1 MCVCILMMC
10 SKIGVL
16 FLLFFGLPWA
26 CANCDVQSLKCLNFF
41 FFPEMWSKALF
52 DVLLWNSFCFV
63 ILIK

>member
-26 CANCDVQSLKCLNFF
+26 CANCDVQSLKCLNLFF
-41 FFPEMWSKALF
+41 FLKCGQKLCLMFFCGILF
-52 DVLLWNSFCFV
+52 VLLF
-63 ILIK
+63 

>member
-26 CANCDVQSLKCLNFF
+26 CANCDVQSLKCLIFF
-41 FFPEMWSKALF
+41 FFFLKCGQKLCLMFFCGILF
-52 DVLLWNSFCFV
+52 VLLF
-63 ILIK
+63 